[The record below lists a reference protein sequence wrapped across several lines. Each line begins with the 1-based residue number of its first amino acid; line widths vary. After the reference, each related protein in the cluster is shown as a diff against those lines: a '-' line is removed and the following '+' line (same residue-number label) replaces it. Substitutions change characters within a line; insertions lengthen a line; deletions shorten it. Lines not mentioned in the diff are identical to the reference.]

1 VSTAG
6 ESLRATLE
14 HARTLG
20 FLGPGDVDAHLRHA
34 AGFVAP
40 VVGQLGRAPVSMLDL
55 GSGSGIPGLVLA
67 QRWPDARIVLVESGH
82 RRSDHLRA
90 AVAALGYDGRV
101 QVVEERAELTAHR
114 PEFREQFEVV
124 TARSFATPAATAEIA
139 AGLVAVGGLLVVSEP
154 PHPDPA
160 RWPPDGLDPL
170 GFGPPRSERGG
181 DARDAHFVVFVKTQS
196 APSAVPRAVG
206 RPGKRPRW

>member
-1 VSTAG
+1 VSTAE

-20 FLGPGDVDAHLRHA
+20 FLGPGDVDGHLHHA

-40 VVGQLGRAPVSMLDL
+40 VVRQLGRAPVSMLDL

-67 QRWPDARIVLVESGH
+67 GRWPHARVVLVESGH
-82 RRSDHLRA
+82 RRSDHLRG
-90 AVAALGYDGRV
+90 AVDALGYSARV
-101 QVVEERAELTAHR
+101 QVVEERAELTAQR

-124 TARSFATPAATAEIA
+124 TARSFASPAATAEIA
-139 AGLVAVGGLLVVSEP
+139 AGLVSVGGVLVVSEP
-154 PHPDPA
+154 PHQDPA
-160 RWPPDGLDPL
+160 RWPGDGLDAL
-170 GFGPPRSERGG
+170 GFGPPQYETV
-181 DARDAHFVVFVKTQS
+181 AIAHFAVFVKTRR
-196 APSAVPRAVG
+196 APSEVPRPVG